1 MEKEFVVYG
10 KKKFNQRNSEKL
22 KTEKDGVNLKLDYGL
37 LR

>member
-1 MEKEFVVYG
+1 MG
-10 KKKFNQRNSEKL
+10 KRNLTQRNSEKL

>member
-10 KKKFNQRNSEKL
+10 KKKFNPEKL

-37 LR
+37 LQ